1 MLMQLPK
8 IIESSDLKQLRQLLD
23 KTESA
28 VRSLQGIGISIDT
41 YGTFL
46 IPGDYGEN
54 PARIEFNS
62 ESQHG

>member
-1 MLMQLPK
+1 MFMQRPNVND
-8 IIESSDLKQLRQLLD
+8 SGDHKQLQQLLD

-46 IPGDYGEN
+46 TPVIMAKIPQEL
-54 PARIEFNS
+54 RLV
-62 ESQHG
+62 